1 MEINFFE
8 YLINIGLINKE
19 SFSNFVLDYR
29 KKFSKKNFLENM
41 EDLLSNFFE
50 NLSKEEKSYMSVN
63 LVKNYLD
70 YLNNKKFDKLKKIY
84 QILKE
89 KLFFQKLKYFFYL
102 KISSF
107 RKKEK
112 IKTVA
117 NYQKINKSIPKMNNR
132 IKRNRNT
139 PNELDNFVTM
149 KINTSRKRGTINIDK
164 SSKNKIKNISSS
176 QNDSTTKKYDS
187 TKESINPSKKNNKKN
202 INEIPSSSTLKEQ
215 QELKECTFSPKI
227 NTYTKIKKNTQK
239 KEIKENK
246 SNTKR
251 LFEVF
256 NKLHNDNLIYQ
267 NKIKYNQEKYEK
279 RFKEENTFHP
289 KINNNNSFSKKLN
302 KSNKTFDERQQI
314 YLEKKEKN
322 NEKMKQEL
330 DDNCSK
336 LCSFIPEVNT
346 IINTF
351 NKSKIIKNESNTE
364 LKNSDIIIDYYSSR
378 TGETLSSKNKS
389 PFLRLYEE
397 SKNRNIRKKNREKE
411 YKIRL
416 NEMANI
422 SCKKEINNVDYEKLK
437 ELYLYDKK
445 NDIIRKTRQKVE
457 NEEGTTFK
465 PDIYFNKSSKNI
477 KSGFYERNEKFIKDK
492 QNFIECSIKERDKL
506 FNNNIKKENINLD
519 NFSKEE
525 KNEIIN
531 NIVKRLAYEC
541 GWV

>member
-112 IKTVA
+112 NKTVA
-117 NYQKINKSIPKMNNR
+117 NYQKINKSIPKVNNR

-139 PNELDNFVTM
+139 PNELDNFITM
-149 KINTSRKRGTINIDK
+149 KINTCRKRGTINIDK

-411 YKIRL
+411 YKNRL

-477 KSGFYERNEKFIKDK
+477 KSSFYERNEKFIKDK

-506 FNNNIKKENINLD
+506 FNKNIKKENINLD

-531 NIVKRLAYEC
+531 NIVKRLAYDC
-541 GWV
+541 G

>member
-139 PNELDNFVTM
+139 PNELDNFITM

-279 RFKEENTFHP
+279 RFNEENTFHP

-322 NEKMKQEL
+322 TQKMKQEL

-411 YKIRL
+411 YKNRL

-506 FNNNIKKENINLD
+506 FNNNIKKENINLN

-541 GWV
+541 G

>member
-84 QILKE
+84 QILNE

-112 IKTVA
+112 NKTVA

-289 KINNNNSFSKKLN
+289 KINNYNSFSKKLN

-322 NEKMKQEL
+322 TEKMKQEL

-346 IINTF
+346 INNTF

-411 YKIRL
+411 YKNRL

-477 KSGFYERNEKFIKDK
+477 KSSFYERNEKFIKDK

-541 GWV
+541 G

>member
-70 YLNNKKFDKLKKIY
+70 NLNNKKFDKLKKIY

-117 NYQKINKSIPKMNNR
+117 KYQKINKSIPKVNNR

-139 PNELDNFVTM
+139 PNELDNFITM

-176 QNDSTTKKYDS
+176 KNDSTTKKYDS

-346 IINTF
+346 INNAF

-411 YKIRL
+411 YKNRL

-541 GWV
+541 G

>member
-117 NYQKINKSIPKMNNR
+117 NYQKINKSIPKVNNR

-322 NEKMKQEL
+322 TEKMKQEL

-411 YKIRL
+411 YKNRL

-541 GWV
+541 G

>member
-19 SFSNFVLDYR
+19 SFSNFVLDYH
-29 KKFSKKNFLENM
+29 KKFSKKNFTENM

-63 LVKNYLD
+63 LVKNYLE
-70 YLNNKKFDKLKKIY
+70 YLNKQKLDKLKTIY

-89 KLFFQKLKYFFYL
+89 KLFFKKLKYFFYL
-102 KISSF
+102 KLIPF
-107 RKKEK
+107 MNKKKK

-117 NYQKINKSIPKMNNR
+117 KYEKITNSIPKMKNK

-139 PNELDNFVTM
+139 PNGLDNFVTM
-149 KINTSRKRGTINIDK
+149 KINTNRKREKININK
-164 SSKNKIKNISSS
+164 SSQKKTKNISSL
-176 QNDSTTKKYDS
+176 QNESTTKKYDS
-187 TKESINPSKKNNKKN
+187 TKESINPSKKINNKN
-202 INEIPSSSTLKEQ
+202 NNEIPSSATLKEQ

-227 NTYTKIKKNTQK
+227 NAYTKIGNNNLK
-239 KEIKENK
+239 KEIKEK
-246 SNTKR
+246 KPNTKK

-279 RFKEENTFHP
+279 RFKEENTFRP
-289 KINNNNSFSKKLN
+289 KINSNNSFSKKLN

-322 NEKMKQEL
+322 TEKIKQEL
-330 DDNCSK
+330 DDNYSK

-346 IINTF
+346 INTTF

-364 LKNSDIIIDYYSSR
+364 LKNSDVIKDYFSSR
-378 TGETLSSKNKS
+378 TGETLTSKNKS
-389 PFLRLYEE
+389 PFVRLYEE
-397 SKNRNIRKKNREKE
+397 SKNRNLRQKTREKE
-411 YKIRL
+411 YKEHL

-422 SCKKEINNVDYEKLK
+422 SCKKEINYVDYDKLN

-445 NDIIRKTRQKVE
+445 NDIIRKTKQKVE

-492 QNFIECSIKERDKL
+492 QNFIECSMKERDKL
-506 FNNNIKKENINLD
+506 FNNNTFKDNINLD

-541 GWV
+541 G

>member
-364 LKNSDIIIDYYSSR
+364 LKNSDILMDYYSSR

-477 KSGFYERNEKFIKDK
+477 KSSFYERNEKFIKDK

-541 GWV
+541 G

>member
-176 QNDSTTKKYDS
+176 QNDSTTKKYYS
-187 TKESINPSKKNNKKN
+187 TKESINPIKKNNKKN

-322 NEKMKQEL
+322 TEKMKQEL

-346 IINTF
+346 INNTF

-411 YKIRL
+411 YKNRL

-541 GWV
+541 G

>member
-202 INEIPSSSTLKEQ
+202 INEILSSSTLKEQ

-289 KINNNNSFSKKLN
+289 KINNNNSFSKKIN

-322 NEKMKQEL
+322 TEKMKQEL

-411 YKIRL
+411 YKNRL

-541 GWV
+541 G

>member
-541 GWV
+541 G

>member
-19 SFSNFVLDYR
+19 SFSNFVLDYH
-29 KKFSKKNFLENM
+29 KKFSNKNFTENM

-322 NEKMKQEL
+322 TEKMKQEL

-411 YKIRL
+411 YKNRL

-541 GWV
+541 G

>member
-117 NYQKINKSIPKMNNR
+117 SYQKINKSIPKMNNR

-187 TKESINPSKKNNKKN
+187 TKESINPNKKNNNKN

-251 LFEVF
+251 FFEVF

-492 QNFIECSIKERDKL
+492 QNFIERSIKERDKL

-541 GWV
+541 G

>member
-187 TKESINPSKKNNKKN
+187 TKESINPNKKNNNKN

-411 YKIRL
+411 YKNRL

-541 GWV
+541 G

>member
-289 KINNNNSFSKKLN
+289 KINNNNSFSKKIN

-322 NEKMKQEL
+322 TEKMKQEL

-346 IINTF
+346 INNTF

-411 YKIRL
+411 YKNRL

-541 GWV
+541 G

>member
-19 SFSNFVLDYR
+19 SFSNFVLDYH
-29 KKFSKKNFLENM
+29 KKFSKKNFVENM

-227 NTYTKIKKNTQK
+227 NTYTKIKKNDPK

-411 YKIRL
+411 YKNRL

-422 SCKKEINNVDYEKLK
+422 SCKKEINNVDYEKLN
-437 ELYLYDKK
+437 ELYLNDKK

-541 GWV
+541 G

>member
-19 SFSNFVLDYR
+19 SFSNFVLDYH
-29 KKFSKKNFLENM
+29 KKFSKKNFTENM

-63 LVKNYLD
+63 LVKNYLE
-70 YLNNKKFDKLKKIY
+70 YLNKQKLDKLKTIY

-89 KLFFQKLKYFFYL
+89 KLFFKKLKYFFYL
-102 KISSF
+102 KLIPF
-107 RKKEK
+107 MNKKKK

-117 NYQKINKSIPKMNNR
+117 KYEKITNSIPKMKNK

-139 PNELDNFVTM
+139 PNGLDNFVTM
-149 KINTSRKRGTINIDK
+149 KINTNRKREKININK
-164 SSKNKIKNISSS
+164 SSQKKTKNISSL
-176 QNDSTTKKYDS
+176 QNESTTKKYDS
-187 TKESINPSKKNNKKN
+187 TKESINPSKKINNKN
-202 INEIPSSSTLKEQ
+202 NNEIPSSATLKEQ

-227 NTYTKIKKNTQK
+227 NAYTKIGNNNLK
-239 KEIKENK
+239 KEIKEK
-246 SNTKR
+246 KPNTKK

-279 RFKEENTFHP
+279 RFKEENTFRP
-289 KINNNNSFSKKLN
+289 KINSNNSFSKKLN

-322 NEKMKQEL
+322 TEKIKQEL
-330 DDNCSK
+330 DDNYSK

-346 IINTF
+346 INTTF

-364 LKNSDIIIDYYSSR
+364 LKNSDVIKDYFSSR
-378 TGETLSSKNKS
+378 TGETLTSKNKS
-389 PFLRLYEE
+389 PFVRLYEE
-397 SKNRNIRKKNREKE
+397 SKNRNLRQKTREKE
-411 YKIRL
+411 YKEHL

-422 SCKKEINNVDYEKLK
+422 SCKKEINYVDYDKLN

-445 NDIIRKTRQKVE
+445 NDIIRKTKQKVE

-492 QNFIECSIKERDKL
+492 QNFIECSMKERDKL
-506 FNNNIKKENINLD
+506 FNNNVFKDNINLD

-541 GWV
+541 G

>member
-19 SFSNFVLDYR
+19 SFSNFVLDYH
-29 KKFSKKNFLENM
+29 KKFSKKNFTENM

-63 LVKNYLD
+63 LVKNYFE
-70 YLNNKKFDKLKKIY
+70 YLNKQKLDKLKLIY

-89 KLFFQKLKYFFYL
+89 KLFFKKLKYFFYL
-102 KISSF
+102 KLIPFIS
-107 RKKEK
+107 KKKK

-117 NYQKINKSIPKMNNR
+117 KYEKITNSIPKMKNK

-139 PNELDNFVTM
+139 PNGLDNFVTM
-149 KINTSRKRGTINIDK
+149 KINTNRKREKININK
-164 SSKNKIKNISSS
+164 SSQKKTKNISSL
-176 QNDSTTKKYDS
+176 QNESTTKKYDS
-187 TKESINPSKKNNKKN
+187 TKESINPSKKINNKN
-202 INEIPSSSTLKEQ
+202 NNEIPSSATLKEQ

-227 NTYTKIKKNTQK
+227 NAYTKIGNNNLK
-239 KEIKENK
+239 KEIKEK
-246 SNTKR
+246 KPNTKK

-279 RFKEENTFHP
+279 RFKEENTFRP

-322 NEKMKQEL
+322 TEKIKQEL
-330 DDNCSK
+330 DDNYSK

-346 IINTF
+346 INTTF
-351 NKSKIIKNESNTE
+351 NKSKVIKNESNTE
-364 LKNSDIIIDYYSSR
+364 LKNSDVIKDYFSSR
-378 TGETLSSKNKS
+378 TGETLTSKNKS
-389 PFLRLYEE
+389 PFVRLYEE
-397 SKNRNIRKKNREKE
+397 SKNRNLRQKTREKE
-411 YKIRL
+411 HKEHL

-422 SCKKEINNVDYEKLK
+422 SCKKEINYVDYDKLN

-445 NDIIRKTRQKVE
+445 NDIIRKTKQKVE

-465 PDIYFNKSSKNI
+465 PEIYFNKSSKNI

-492 QNFIECSIKERDKL
+492 QNFIECSMKERDKL
-506 FNNNIKKENINLD
+506 FNNNSFKDNINLD

-541 GWV
+541 G

>member
-322 NEKMKQEL
+322 TEKMKQEL

-346 IINTF
+346 INNTF

-411 YKIRL
+411 YKNRL

-541 GWV
+541 G

>member
-89 KLFFQKLKYFFYL
+89 KLLIQKLKYFFYL

-139 PNELDNFVTM
+139 PNELDNFITM
-149 KINTSRKRGTINIDK
+149 KINTSRKRGTINTNK

-322 NEKMKQEL
+322 TEKMKQEL

-346 IINTF
+346 INNTF

-411 YKIRL
+411 YKNRL

-541 GWV
+541 G

>member
-19 SFSNFVLDYR
+19 SFSNFVLDYH
-29 KKFSKKNFLENM
+29 KKFSKKNFVENM

-89 KLFFQKLKYFFYL
+89 KLYFQKLKYFFYL

-322 NEKMKQEL
+322 TEKMKQEL

-411 YKIRL
+411 YKNRL

-541 GWV
+541 G

>member
-19 SFSNFVLDYR
+19 SFSNFVLDYH
-29 KKFSKKNFLENM
+29 KKFSKKNFVENM

-70 YLNNKKFDKLKKIY
+70 YLNNKKSDKLKKIY

-117 NYQKINKSIPKMNNR
+117 NYQKINKSIPKVNNR

-139 PNELDNFVTM
+139 PNELDNFITM

-187 TKESINPSKKNNKKN
+187 TKESINPNKKNNNKN

-322 NEKMKQEL
+322 TEKMKQEL

-411 YKIRL
+411 YKNRL

-541 GWV
+541 G

>member
-29 KKFSKKNFLENM
+29 KKFSKKNFVENM

-117 NYQKINKSIPKMNNR
+117 NYQKINKSIPKVNNR

-149 KINTSRKRGTINIDK
+149 KINTSRKRGTNNIDK

-187 TKESINPSKKNNKKN
+187 TKESINPNKKNNNKN

-227 NTYTKIKKNTQK
+227 NTYTKIKKNIQK

-322 NEKMKQEL
+322 TEKMKQEL

-346 IINTF
+346 INNTF

-411 YKIRL
+411 YKNRL

-541 GWV
+541 G

>member
-322 NEKMKQEL
+322 TEKMKQEL

-411 YKIRL
+411 YKNRL

-541 GWV
+541 G

>member
-139 PNELDNFVTM
+139 PNELDNFITM

-541 GWV
+541 G

>member
-29 KKFSKKNFLENM
+29 KKFSKKNFVENM
-41 EDLLSNFFE
+41 EDLLSNFLE
-50 NLSKEEKSYMSVN
+50 NLSKEQKSYMSVN

-139 PNELDNFVTM
+139 PNELDNFITM

-322 NEKMKQEL
+322 TEKMKQEL

-531 NIVKRLAYEC
+531 NIVKRLSYEC
-541 GWV
+541 G

>member
-70 YLNNKKFDKLKKIY
+70 NLNNKKFDKLKKIY

-112 IKTVA
+112 IKMVA
-117 NYQKINKSIPKMNNR
+117 NYQNINKSIPKVNNR

-215 QELKECTFSPKI
+215 QEFKECTFSPKI

-289 KINNNNSFSKKLN
+289 KINNNNSFSKKIN

-322 NEKMKQEL
+322 TEKMKQEL
-330 DDNCSK
+330 DDNYCK

-346 IINTF
+346 INNTF

-411 YKIRL
+411 YKNRL

-477 KSGFYERNEKFIKDK
+477 KSSFYERNEKFIKDK

-541 GWV
+541 G

>member
-19 SFSNFVLDYR
+19 SFSNFVLDYH
-29 KKFSKKNFLENM
+29 KKFSKKNFTENM

-63 LVKNYLD
+63 LVKNYFE
-70 YLNNKKFDKLKKIY
+70 YLNKQKLDKLKLIY

-89 KLFFQKLKYFFYL
+89 KLFFKKLKYFFYL
-102 KISSF
+102 KLIPF
-107 RKKEK
+107 INKKQK

-117 NYQKINKSIPKMNNR
+117 KYEKITNSIPKMKNK

-139 PNELDNFVTM
+139 PNGLDNFVTM
-149 KINTSRKRGTINIDK
+149 KINTNRKREKININK
-164 SSKNKIKNISSS
+164 SSQKKTKNISSL
-176 QNDSTTKKYDS
+176 QNESTTKKYDS
-187 TKESINPSKKNNKKN
+187 TKESINPSKKINNKN
-202 INEIPSSSTLKEQ
+202 NNEIPSSATLKEQ

-227 NTYTKIKKNTQK
+227 NAYTKIGNNNLK
-239 KEIKENK
+239 KEIKEK
-246 SNTKR
+246 KPNTKK

-279 RFKEENTFHP
+279 RFKEENTFRP

-322 NEKMKQEL
+322 TEKIKQEL
-330 DDNCSK
+330 DDNYSK

-346 IINTF
+346 INTTF
-351 NKSKIIKNESNTE
+351 NKSKVIKNESNTE
-364 LKNSDIIIDYYSSR
+364 LKNSDVIKDYFSSR
-378 TGETLSSKNKS
+378 TGETLTSKNKS
-389 PFLRLYEE
+389 PFVRLYEE
-397 SKNRNIRKKNREKE
+397 SKNRNLRQKTREKE
-411 YKIRL
+411 HKEHL

-422 SCKKEINNVDYEKLK
+422 SCKKEINYVDYDKLN

-445 NDIIRKTRQKVE
+445 NDIIRKTKQKVE

-465 PDIYFNKSSKNI
+465 PEIYFNKSSKNI

-492 QNFIECSIKERDKL
+492 QNFIEYSMKERDKL
-506 FNNNIKKENINLD
+506 FNNNSFKDNINLD

-541 GWV
+541 G

>member
-112 IKTVA
+112 NKTVA

-139 PNELDNFVTM
+139 PNELDNFITM

-322 NEKMKQEL
+322 TEKMKQEL

-411 YKIRL
+411 YKNRL

-541 GWV
+541 G

>member
-19 SFSNFVLDYR
+19 TFSNFVLDYH
-29 KKFSKKNFLENM
+29 KKFSKKNFVENM
-41 EDLLSNFFE
+41 EDLLSNFLE
-50 NLSKEEKSYMSVN
+50 NLSKEQKSYMSVN

-227 NTYTKIKKNTQK
+227 NSYTKIKKNTQK

-322 NEKMKQEL
+322 TEKMKQEL

-364 LKNSDIIIDYYSSR
+364 LKNSDIIIDYSSSR

-477 KSGFYERNEKFIKDK
+477 KSSFYERNEKFIKDK

-541 GWV
+541 G

>member
-29 KKFSKKNFLENM
+29 KKFSKKNFVENM
-41 EDLLSNFFE
+41 EDLLSNFLE
-50 NLSKEEKSYMSVN
+50 NLSKEQKSYMSVN

-139 PNELDNFVTM
+139 PNELDNFITM

-202 INEIPSSSTLKEQ
+202 INEIPSSSTFKEQ

-314 YLEKKEKN
+314 YLEKEEKN

-346 IINTF
+346 INNTF

-364 LKNSDIIIDYYSSR
+364 LKNSDILMDYYSSR

-411 YKIRL
+411 YKNRL

-541 GWV
+541 G

>member
-19 SFSNFVLDYR
+19 SFSNFVLDYH
-29 KKFSKKNFLENM
+29 KKFSKKNFVENM

-322 NEKMKQEL
+322 TEKMKQEL

-411 YKIRL
+411 YKNRL

-541 GWV
+541 G

>member
-29 KKFSKKNFLENM
+29 KKFSKKNFVENM

-139 PNELDNFVTM
+139 PNELGNFVTM

-187 TKESINPSKKNNKKN
+187 TKESINPSKKNNNKN

-227 NTYTKIKKNTQK
+227 NSYTKIKKNTQK

-322 NEKMKQEL
+322 TEKMKQEL

-411 YKIRL
+411 YKNRL

-541 GWV
+541 G